1 MTLKQATRQ
10 ELISDFNEDAN
21 GTLFEPIKEFLLELA
36 SDLEHGATILTIDDK
51 IYDRMRHTA
60 DVKELHCLALVQWD
74 LTFRLTANW
83 PYENENEKEGK

>member
-1 MTLKQATRQ
+1 
-10 ELISDFNEDAN
+10 
-21 GTLFEPIKEFLLELA
+21 
-36 SDLEHGATILTIDDK
+36 
-51 IYDRMRHTA
+51 MRHTA